1 MDGEKSKK
9 RKSYRNY
16 LWFVLIVILLFAIII
31 IRTLLQGDNKFFVG
45 KEKTMFV
52 ILSFVFGIMLY
63 IIVYQIGK
71 IIFALLSG
79 FKIISANIL
88 VLNFVKKENK
98 FKIEFVF
105 PEGWGGLIHVIP
117 NKDYDKCKP
126 ILFHFGG
133 SILTIIFA
141 VLASL
146 IAYFVDPTR
155 KLVYI
160 LLTLSIMGIIVLIAN
175 MIPVY
180 TDGINDGFAI
190 RLLLEKKN
198 KKAYLDNLYQYEAL
212 YLGNRELQ
220 DFSYDDYDD
229 TFQAYSLI
237 YRYYY
242 FMDKEDFNSAKEVCE
257 LMLEHRGFVSSEDV
271 EIAESNKLYFMLIS
285 ESDEKC
291 YDYYYS
297 LDKGYRN
304 YAISTSNYETLKTG
318 LLVASKIEK
327 TYDLFEH
334 LLKSENKTKESYYK
348 TRVAY
353 EEKLVLKAKEA
364 VYKTFPDWED

>member
-1 MDGEKSKK
+1 MDEEKNKK
-9 RKSYRNY
+9 RKPYRNY
-16 LWFVLIVILLFAIII
+16 LWFVLIVILILAVII
-31 IRTLLQGDNKFFVG
+31 IRTLLQDDNKFFVG

-52 ILSFVFGIMLY
+52 ILSFIFGVLLY
-63 IIVYQIGK
+63 VIVYQIGK
-71 IIFALLSG
+71 MIFALLSG

-88 VLNFVKKENK
+88 MLNFVKKENK
-98 FKIEFVF
+98 LKVEFIF

-117 NKDYDKCKP
+117 NKEYDRCKP
-126 ILFHFGG
+126 ILFHLGG
-133 SILTIIFA
+133 FIFTIIFA
-141 VLASL
+141 VLSSL
-146 IAYFVDPTR
+146 IAYFVDPT
-155 KLVYI
+155 KKIVYI
-160 LLTLSIMGIIVLIAN
+160 LLILSIMGIIVLIVN

-180 TDGINDGFAI
+180 TDGVNDGFAI

-212 YLGNRELQ
+212 YIGNRELQ
-220 DFSYDDYDD
+220 DFSYEDYDD

-242 FMDKEDFNSAKEVCE
+242 FMNKEDFTSAKKVCD
-257 LMLEHRGFVSSEDV
+257 LILEHREFISSEDV
-271 EIAESNKLYFMLIS
+271 ELAESNKLYFILLS

-304 YAISTSNYETLKTG
+304 FVISTSNYETLKTG

-327 TYDLFEH
+327 TYDLYEH
-334 LLKSENKTKESYYK
+334 LLKSENKTKELYYK
-348 TRVAY
+348 TRVVH
-353 EEKLVLKAKEA
+353 EEKLVLKAKED
-364 VYKTFPDWED
+364 VLKSFPDWKD